1 MDAKSALQNVLA
13 STPNIPANQ
22 AVLNYIQT
30 QIAQLAVSETFW
42 MQTVAISAL
51 AVAASIAAP
60 TTSAAVSLNIQ
71 ADGAF
76 MIEGAMYAA
85 YNHTTGQMTGLTA
98 STRLIPLAHV
108 LMVDQSGQGL
118 LSDVAVPIPSIFG
131 HDGVPMIWP
140 TPKTIMPKGTLQI
153 TPTNYDTAIPYDI
166 YLTFIGKKLLNAGA
180 TT

>member
-1 MDAKSALQNVLA
+1 MDARNALQMALA
-13 STPNIPANQ
+13 NTPNIPANQ
-22 AVLNYIQT
+22 NAINWLQQ
-30 QIAQLAVSETFW
+30 QIVAQAVSEVFW
-42 MQTVAISAL
+42 MQTVTISAL
-51 AVAASIAAP
+51 PIATSNVAP
-60 TTSAAVSLNIQ
+60 VTSAAVSLNIQ

-76 MIEGAMYAA
+76 MIEGAMYMA
-85 YNHTTGQMTGLTA
+85 YNHAAITAATG
-98 STRLIPLAHV
+98 SNRIIPLVHV

-153 TPTNYDTAIPYDI
+153 TPTNYDTAIAYDI